1 MTNGLI
7 PTHSLS
13 FFNMNSTPERENIS
27 AVASQAGD
35 SRKAET
41 QQPRGGDGLQSL
53 GDTVG
58 RDQYK
63 TLPIGTPVTVAQS
76 RKQTSGDDC
85 DVVENNQ
92 AASRVKAP
100 GLMNTQY
107 TDRNDIDNNNK
118 KQSGMPQY
126 ASQNSQQNLLP
137 SSSLATLQPYE
148 DNQVFSVANNKKKN
162 NRQRKNKQTKIKRLL
177 LISNSNQQNVHFTKY
192 YSVKFPR
199 LDLDAKLNVIATD
212 KDLKAKIGNPAK
224 IKKQSKD
231 TLLIEVKS
239 DAQGSKLKSITALHD
254 QPVEVAEH
262 KSLNTCKGTVY
273 SENMSNGSI
282 KELEDAL
289 RDQQVSKIE

>member
-1 MTNGLI
+1 
-7 PTHSLS
+7 
-13 FFNMNSTPERENIS
+13 MNSTPERENIS

-107 TDRNDIDNNNK
+107 TDRNDTDNNKNK
-118 KQSGMPQY
+118 KQ
-126 ASQNSQQNLLP
+126 
-137 SSSLATLQPYE
+137 
-148 DNQVFSVANNKKKN
+148 
-162 NRQRKNKQTKIKRLL
+162 
-177 LISNSNQQNVHFTKY
+177 
-192 YSVKFPR
+192 
-199 LDLDAKLNVIATD
+199 
-212 KDLKAKIGNPAK
+212 
-224 IKKQSKD
+224 
-231 TLLIEVKS
+231 
-239 DAQGSKLKSITALHD
+239 
-254 QPVEVAEH
+254 
-262 KSLNTCKGTVY
+262 
-273 SENMSNGSI
+273 
-282 KELEDAL
+282 
-289 RDQQVSKIE
+289 